1 MGWGRKVFCMSLHI
15 LYFVAFVFSWNAQCW
30 DLHRSV
36 QPTLNFF
43 HAFAY
48 PFNDRRWGEGNRTQ
62 FPSHG
67 LHWLEIW
74 VSVVLI
80 SVHLDSEIREY
91 HIGTRWFI
99 LKIAKIMHS
108 NGFLWTISFW
118 KIGEEDSC
126 DLKKGYLGPWSVWLF
141 TPPFPSSSIFR
152 KLPLQTHLNIP
163 HQFPQCWWTLSKLYS
178 VVSYFNT

>member
-1 MGWGRKVFCMSLHI
+1 MVDFLVCYVCVWMGWGRKVFCMSLHI

-99 LKIAKIMHS
+99 PKIAKIMHS

-126 DLKKGYLGPWSVWLF
+126 DLKKGYLGPDRCDCLLLLSL
-141 TPPFPSSSIFR
+141 PLPSSENSR
-152 KLPLQTHLNIP
+152 
-163 HQFPQCWWTLSKLYS
+163 SKPTS
-178 VVSYFNT
+178 TSPTNFHSADEP

>member
-62 FPSHG
+62 FPSHS

-141 TPPFPSSSIFR
+141 TPPFPFSSIFR